1 MIVLAN
7 ALIEQVE
14 ALSSASLD
22 MNESVTKIHEAL
34 MQAKIEDGSPLR
46 EVFIEDV
53 RVFRKNVLGQCSVV

>member
-14 ALSSASLD
+14 ALSSASLGT
-22 MNESVTKIHEAL
+22 NESVTKIHEAL

-46 EVFIEDV
+46 EVFI
-53 RVFRKNVLGQCSVV
+53 